1 MLYAKWFAALKAKW
15 PHLLWVNNL
24 VDTLEPS
31 LINISN
37 GRMFEGGD
45 GATLTDLLAGLWSGI
60 PRHILAS
67 SVVLDDV

>member
-37 GRMFEGGD
+37 GRKYTSKHSWISH
-45 GATLTDLLAGLWSGI
+45 ACVLAI
-60 PRHILAS
+60 
-67 SVVLDDV
+67 V